1 MIDFQAST
9 FLLQWATGGLL
20 FLWVSS
26 KTRLIGLGFGW
37 TTRITYLVI
46 AGIGLVVGVMGDTLW
61 LREIS
66 NIGLL
71 MATSFALLV
80 SIARRKAGVKGQR
93 ELRRSRADRVSA
105 MLGDRDQI
113 KVSNTVTIKEFP
125 PVLDLIA
132 PAIGTFGLIVGA
144 VDAAGSIWLS
154 VARTL
159 VGAAFL
165 GAVSNSMLLGHWYLV
180 QPGLSRDPIFTLVNW
195 TGLLWLPELVLLCIP
210 TGMFSVLNGTIDD
223 NYNGLLGWFWVA
235 CVLATICL
243 VIVTR
248 MALKEKEY
256 SAVMAAT
263 GLMYLAILTAFGMDL
278 VARILLDLSLIHI

>member
-1 MIDFQAST
+1 
-9 FLLQWATGGLL
+9 
-20 FLWVSS
+20 
-26 KTRLIGLGFGW
+26 LIGLGFGW

-46 AGIGLVVGVMGDTLW
+46 AGIGLIVGVMGETLW

-71 MATSFALLV
+71 AATSFALLV
-80 SIARRKAGVKGQR
+80 SVVKRKAGVKGLR
-93 ELRRSRADRVSA
+93 ELQKSRTDRVLA
-105 MLGDRDQI
+105 MLGDKEQT
-113 KVSNTVTIKEFP
+113 KVTDTAIIKEFP
-125 PVLDLIA
+125 PILDLIA
-132 PAIGTFGLIVGA
+132 PAIGTLGLVAGA
-144 VDAAGSIWLS
+144 IDAAGSMWLS

-195 TGLLWLPELVLLCIP
+195 TGLLWLPELIVLCIP

-235 CVLATICL
+235 CVVATICL
-243 VIVTR
+243 VGVTR

-278 VARILLDLSLIHI
+278 VARILLDA

>member
-71 MATSFALLV
+71 VATSFTLLV

-93 ELRRSRADRVSA
+93 ELQKSRADRVSA

-113 KVSNTVTIKEFP
+113 KVSNTVATKEFP

-132 PAIGTFGLIVGA
+132 PIIGTFGLVAGA

-235 CVLATICL
+235 CVVATICL

-278 VARILLDLSLIHI
+278 VARILLDA

>member
-1 MIDFQAST
+1 
-9 FLLQWATGGLL
+9 
-20 FLWVSS
+20 
-26 KTRLIGLGFGW
+26 
-37 TTRITYLVI
+37 
-46 AGIGLVVGVMGDTLW
+46 MGDTLW

-235 CVLATICL
+235 CVLATACL

-278 VARILLDLSLIHI
+278 VARILLDA

>member
-71 MATSFALLV
+71 MATSFTLLV

-93 ELRRSRADRVSA
+93 ELQKSRADRVSA
-105 MLGDRDQI
+105 MLGDRGQI
-113 KVSNTVTIKEFP
+113 KVSNTVATKEFP

-132 PAIGTFGLIVGA
+132 PIIGTFGLVAGA

-235 CVLATICL
+235 CVVATICL

-278 VARILLDLSLIHI
+278 VARILLDA

>member
-46 AGIGLVVGVMGDTLW
+46 AGIGLAVGVMGDTLW

-71 MATSFALLV
+71 MATSFTLLV

-93 ELRRSRADRVSA
+93 ELQKSRADRVSA

-113 KVSNTVTIKEFP
+113 KVSNTVATKEFP

-132 PAIGTFGLIVGA
+132 PIIGTFGLVAGA

-235 CVLATICL
+235 CVVATICL

-248 MALKEKEY
+248 MVLKEKEY

-278 VARILLDLSLIHI
+278 VARILLDA

>member
-20 FLWVSS
+20 FLWVSG

-37 TTRITYLVI
+37 TIRITYLVI
-46 AGIGLVVGVMGDTLW
+46 AGIGLIVGMMGETLW

-66 NIGLL
+66 SIGLL
-71 MATSFALLV
+71 AATSFALLV
-80 SIARRKAGVKGQR
+80 SVARRKAGVKGQR
-93 ELRRSRADRVSA
+93 ELQKSRTERVSA
-105 MLGDRDQI
+105 MLGDREHI
-113 KVSNTVTIKEFP
+113 NEVNTVSIKEFP
-125 PVLDLIA
+125 PILDLIA
-132 PAIGTFGLIVGA
+132 PVIGTLGLIVGA
-144 VDAAGSIWLS
+144 IDAAGSIWLS

-180 QPGLSRDPIFTLVNW
+180 QPGLSRDPIFSLVNW
-195 TGLLWLPELVLLCIP
+195 TGVLWLPELVLLCIP

-235 CVLATICL
+235 CVAATICL
-243 VIVTR
+243 VGVTR

-278 VARILLDLSLIHI
+278 VARILLDA

>member
-71 MATSFALLV
+71 MATSFTLLV

-93 ELRRSRADRVSA
+93 ELQKSRADRVSA

-113 KVSNTVTIKEFP
+113 KVSNTVATKEFP

-132 PAIGTFGLIVGA
+132 PIIGTFGLVVGA

-235 CVLATICL
+235 CVVATICL

-278 VARILLDLSLIHI
+278 VARILLDA

>member
-20 FLWVSS
+20 FLWVSN

-93 ELRRSRADRVSA
+93 ELRRSRADRVSE

-154 VARTL
+154 VTRTL

-278 VARILLDLSLIHI
+278 VARILLDA

>member
-26 KTRLIGLGFGW
+26 KTRLIVLGFGW

-71 MATSFALLV
+71 MATSFTLLV

-93 ELRRSRADRVSA
+93 ELQKSRADRVSA

-113 KVSNTVTIKEFP
+113 KVSNTVATKEFP

-132 PAIGTFGLIVGA
+132 PVTGTFGLVVGA
-144 VDAAGSIWLS
+144 VDAAGPIWLS
-154 VARTL
+154 IARTL

-195 TGLLWLPELVLLCIP
+195 TGLLWLPELVLLCTP

-235 CVLATICL
+235 CVVATICL

-278 VARILLDLSLIHI
+278 VARILLDA

>member
-80 SIARRKAGVKGQR
+80 STARRKAGVKGQR
-93 ELRRSRADRVSA
+93 ELRRFRADRVSA

-278 VARILLDLSLIHI
+278 VARILLDA

>member
-93 ELRRSRADRVSA
+93 ELQRSRADRVSA
-105 MLGDRDQI
+105 MLGDRGQI
-113 KVSNTVTIKEFP
+113 KVSNTVATKEFP

-132 PAIGTFGLIVGA
+132 PIIGTFGLVAGA

-154 VARTL
+154 IARTL

-235 CVLATICL
+235 CVVATICL

-278 VARILLDLSLIHI
+278 VARILLDA

>member
-71 MATSFALLV
+71 MATSFTLLV

-93 ELRRSRADRVSA
+93 ELQKSRADRVSA

-113 KVSNTVTIKEFP
+113 KVSNTVATKEFP

-132 PAIGTFGLIVGA
+132 PIIGTFGLVVGA

-154 VARTL
+154 IARTL

-235 CVLATICL
+235 CVVATICL

-278 VARILLDLSLIHI
+278 VARILLDA

>member
-37 TTRITYLVI
+37 TIRITYLVI

-66 NIGLL
+66 NIGFL
-71 MATSFALLV
+71 MATRFALLV

-235 CVLATICL
+235 CVLATACL

-278 VARILLDLSLIHI
+278 VARILLDA

>member
-93 ELRRSRADRVSA
+93 ELRRFRADRVSA

-132 PAIGTFGLIVGA
+132 PAIGTFGLIVAA

-278 VARILLDLSLIHI
+278 VARILLDA

>member
-71 MATSFALLV
+71 MATSFTLLV

-93 ELRRSRADRVSA
+93 ELQKSRADRVSA

-113 KVSNTVTIKEFP
+113 KVSNTVATKEFP

-132 PAIGTFGLIVGA
+132 PIIGTFGLVAGA

-154 VARTL
+154 IATTL

-235 CVLATICL
+235 CVVATICL

-278 VARILLDLSLIHI
+278 VARILLDA

>member
-71 MATSFALLV
+71 MATSFTLLV

-93 ELRRSRADRVSA
+93 ELQRSRADRVSA
-105 MLGDRDQI
+105 MLGDRGQI
-113 KVSNTVTIKEFP
+113 KVSNTVATKEFP

-132 PAIGTFGLIVGA
+132 PVTGTFGLVVGA
-144 VDAAGSIWLS
+144 VDAAGPIWLS
-154 VARTL
+154 IARTL

-235 CVLATICL
+235 CVVATICL

-278 VARILLDLSLIHI
+278 VARILLDA

>member
-1 MIDFQAST
+1 MIDFQPST

-20 FLWVSS
+20 FLWVSN

-46 AGIGLVVGVMGDTLW
+46 AGIGLVVGVKGDTLW

-93 ELRRSRADRVSA
+93 ELQRSRADRVSA
-105 MLGDRDQI
+105 MLGDRGQI
-113 KVSNTVTIKEFP
+113 KVSNTVATKEFP

-132 PAIGTFGLIVGA
+132 PIIGTFGLVAGA

-235 CVLATICL
+235 CVVATICL

-278 VARILLDLSLIHI
+278 VARILLDA

>member
-66 NIGLL
+66 NIGFL

-278 VARILLDLSLIHI
+278 VARILLDA

>member
-1 MIDFQAST
+1 MIDFQPST

-20 FLWVSS
+20 FLWVSN

-46 AGIGLVVGVMGDTLW
+46 AGIGLVVGVKGDTLW

-71 MATSFALLV
+71 MATSVALLV

-93 ELRRSRADRVSA
+93 ELQRSRADRVSA
-105 MLGDRDQI
+105 MLGDRGQI
-113 KVSNTVTIKEFP
+113 KVSNTVTTKEFP

-132 PAIGTFGLIVGA
+132 PVIGTFGLVVGA

-180 QPGLSRDPIFTLVNW
+180 HPGLSRNPIFTLVNW

-235 CVLATICL
+235 CVVATICL

-278 VARILLDLSLIHI
+278 VARILLDA

>member
-46 AGIGLVVGVMGDTLW
+46 AGIGLLVGVMGDTLW

-93 ELRRSRADRVSA
+93 ELQRSRADRVSA
-105 MLGDRDQI
+105 MIGDRGQI
-113 KVSNTVTIKEFP
+113 KVSNTVATKEFP

-132 PAIGTFGLIVGA
+132 PIIGTFGLVAGA

-154 VARTL
+154 IARTL

-235 CVLATICL
+235 CVVATICL

-263 GLMYLAILTAFGMDL
+263 GLMYLAILTVFGMDL
-278 VARILLDLSLIHI
+278 VARILLDA

>member
-61 LREIS
+61 FREIS

-93 ELRRSRADRVSA
+93 ELQRSRADRVSA
-105 MLGDRDQI
+105 MLGDRGQI
-113 KVSNTVTIKEFP
+113 KVSNTVATKEFP

-132 PAIGTFGLIVGA
+132 PIIGTFGLVAGA

-235 CVLATICL
+235 CVVATICL

-278 VARILLDLSLIHI
+278 VARILLDA

>member
-46 AGIGLVVGVMGDTLW
+46 AGIGLVTGVMGDSLW

-93 ELRRSRADRVSA
+93 ELQKSRADRVSA

-113 KVSNTVTIKEFP
+113 KVSNTVATKEFP

-132 PAIGTFGLIVGA
+132 PIIGTFGLVAGA

-235 CVLATICL
+235 CVVATICL

-278 VARILLDLSLIHI
+278 VARILLDA

>member
-93 ELRRSRADRVSA
+93 ELRRSRADRVSV

-278 VARILLDLSLIHI
+278 VARILLDA

>member
-71 MATSFALLV
+71 IATSFALLV

-235 CVLATICL
+235 CVLATACL

-278 VARILLDLSLIHI
+278 VARILLDA

>member
-66 NIGLL
+66 TIGLL

-93 ELRRSRADRVSA
+93 ELQRSRADRVSA
-105 MLGDRDQI
+105 MIGDRGQI
-113 KVSNTVTIKEFP
+113 KVSNTVATKEFP

-132 PAIGTFGLIVGA
+132 PIIGTFGLVAGA

-235 CVLATICL
+235 CVVATICL

-278 VARILLDLSLIHI
+278 MARILLDA

>member
-180 QPGLSRDPIFTLVNW
+180 QPGLSREPIFTLVNW

-278 VARILLDLSLIHI
+278 VARILLDA

>member
-71 MATSFALLV
+71 MATSFTLLV

-93 ELRRSRADRVSA
+93 ELQKSRADRVSA

-113 KVSNTVTIKEFP
+113 KVSNTVAAKEFP

-132 PAIGTFGLIVGA
+132 PVTGTFGLVVGA
-144 VDAAGSIWLS
+144 VDAAGPIWLS

-248 MALKEKEY
+248 IALKEKEY

-278 VARILLDLSLIHI
+278 VARILLDA

>member
-20 FLWVSS
+20 FLWVSG

-37 TTRITYLVI
+37 TIRITYLVI
-46 AGIGLVVGVMGDTLW
+46 AGIGLIVGMMGETLW

-66 NIGLL
+66 SIGLL
-71 MATSFALLV
+71 TATSFALLV
-80 SIARRKAGVKGQR
+80 SVAKRKVGVKGQR
-93 ELRRSRADRVSA
+93 ELQKERTERVSA
-105 MLGDRDQI
+105 MLGGREQI
-113 KVSNTVTIKEFP
+113 NVADTISTKEFP
-125 PVLDLIA
+125 PILDLIA
-132 PAIGTFGLIVGA
+132 PAIGTLGLIAGA
-144 VDAAGSIWLS
+144 VDAAGSVWLS

-195 TGLLWLPELVLLCIP
+195 TGVLWLPELVLLCIP

-235 CVLATICL
+235 CVAATICL
-243 VIVTR
+243 VGVTK

-278 VARILLDLSLIHI
+278 VARILLDA

>member
-71 MATSFALLV
+71 MATSFTLLV

-93 ELRRSRADRVSA
+93 ELQKSRADRVSA

-113 KVSNTVTIKEFP
+113 KVSNTVATKEFP

-132 PAIGTFGLIVGA
+132 PVIGTFGLVVGA

-154 VARTL
+154 IARTL

-235 CVLATICL
+235 CVVATICL

-278 VARILLDLSLIHI
+278 VARILLDA